1 MLNVKDQMCTT
12 VNEEKCST
20 VVDQECR
27 IVDDKQ
33 CRYNGRRLHQYNK
46 DDVSFKLLFLTSF
59 LKNFKQTEA
68 SNWQLLFV
76 SLFICIH
83 IVWQI
88 GRNHFHC
95 IDIYGDDVCSFL
107 QQSINNI
114 LS

>member
-33 CRYNGRRLHQYNK
+33 CRYNGRRLDQYNK
-46 DDVSFKLLFLTSF
+46 DDVSLISNKIFLFL
-59 LKNFKQTEA
+59 KKTETA
-68 SNWQLLFV
+68 NWQLFFV
-76 SLFICIH
+76 SMFMCIH
-83 IVWQI
+83 FVWQL

-95 IDIYGDDVCSFL
+95 IYIYGDDVCSFL